1 MKYVLNF
8 LKWKKYCFKPNRF
21 CNCISYSLYCFDIYC
36 LLAVTLG
43 LLSFPVKDTVDYQ
56 GRSFLHAP
64 QDVGVNLRSDSPPER
79 CFLPK
84 AHIHTWQGHTKGIST
99 VRWFPKTAHLLLS
112 CSMDCRV
119 KVPWQCRYLLD

>member
-1 MKYVLNF
+1 MCVSNCLSYLSMYFACFSLAMVLTLLCF
-8 LKWKKYCFKPNRF
+8 L
-21 CNCISYSLYCFDIYC
+21 
-36 LLAVTLG
+36 
-43 LLSFPVKDTVDYQ
+43 VKDPLDYQ

-99 VRWFPKTAHLLLS
+99 IRWFPKTAHLLLS

-119 KVPWQCRYLLD
+119 KVSVYADVTLI

>member
-1 MKYVLNF
+1 MKVCLHNDSKCTLF
-8 LKWKKYCFKPNRF
+8 FV
-21 CNCISYSLYCFDIYC
+21 IS
-36 LLAVTLG
+36 
-43 LLSFPVKDTVDYQ
+43 VKDPVDYQ

-84 AHIHTWQGHTKGIST
+84 AHIHTWQGHTKGIAAI
-99 VRWFPKTAHLLLS
+99 RWFPKTAHLLLS

-119 KVPWQCRYLLD
+119 KVRFLL